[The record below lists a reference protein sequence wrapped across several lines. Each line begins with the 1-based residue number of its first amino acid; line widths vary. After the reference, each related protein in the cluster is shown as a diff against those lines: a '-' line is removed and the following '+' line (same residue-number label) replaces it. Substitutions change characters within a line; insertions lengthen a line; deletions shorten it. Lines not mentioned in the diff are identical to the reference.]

1 MATSAGDTVIGRVE
15 SATSRYLE
23 PVHDRLLTLIQRHK
37 DSNRAPFILMSPYLL
52 FMLVFFAVPVV
63 YMFVVSF
70 FHNIPAGTM
79 EPGFTVA
86 NYVTVFTTPL
96 YMDTLYLT
104 VEISLIATL
113 ITILISYPIAYFI
126 VFSNWKYAGLL
137 ILAAIAP
144 MLVGNVVRAFG
155 WYALLDTS
163 GLVNQIVTPFG
174 VDYTLLN
181 TKPGL
186 IIAIA
191 SVLMPFAI
199 LILLSNLYSIDQ
211 DLLEAGQ
218 SLGGNPLQTFAYVTF
233 PLSLPG
239 ILGATLISFVLTM
252 GTFATAVFIGMPQ
265 VPMLAPYIYQIAAA
279 DLNWPLGA
287 AMSFGLLGVS
297 LSIVYV
303 YSRVMAVGSDRRGV
317 QFNLVSDDAATV
329 GRERRF
335 VGSGLFSVLPFDRRV
350 VRGFTFGKV
359 LLVAGLVGAFVFLLI
374 PVIFAVVISFSQ
386 GLYVIPPET
395 PTFEWYVDVISSAQ
409 WISSFTVSFQYS
421 ILATLMA
428 LVLSFSAAYGIGRY
442 EFPMKQAIN
451 SATFLPLIIP
461 QIILGIALLIFLNQ
475 FGLVGNILGLS
486 VGLAVYATPFAA
498 QSLLIAM
505 NNFDQELEEAAKSL
519 GADEI
524 QTFFKV
530 TVPCLLPGIVSAAI
544 LAFIISFAN
553 LQIAVFLQGPGM
565 VPVPV
570 RIFGQM
576 QFGATPVI
584 AAVATVNIA
593 ITLFAIAIIERLFG
607 TAEAL
612 GYA

>member
-1 MATSAGDTVIGRVE
+1 MATSMDDTVIGRVK
-15 SATSRYLE
+15 SATSHYLE
-23 PVHDRLLTLIQRHK
+23 PVHDRLLTLVQRHK

-52 FMLVFFAVPVV
+52 FMLVFFAVPVA
-63 YMFVVSF
+63 YMFAVSF
-70 FHNIPAGTM
+70 FHNIPAGSM
-79 EPGFTVA
+79 ETGFTVA

-96 YMDTLYLT
+96 YMNTLYLT
-104 VEISLIATL
+104 VEISLISTL

-163 GLVNQIVTPFG
+163 GLVNQIITPFG
-174 VDYTLLN
+174 IEYTLLN

-265 VPMLAPYIYQIAAA
+265 VPMLAPYIYQIAAE

-287 AMSFGLLGVS
+287 AMSFVLLAVS
-297 LSIVYV
+297 LAIVYV
-303 YSRVMAVGSDRRGV
+303 YSRVMSVSSDHKGA
-317 QFNLVSDDAATV
+317 QFDLVSDDAAV

-335 VGSGLFSVLPFDRRV
+335 VGSSLFAALPFDRRIV
-350 VRGFTFGKV
+350 HGLTLGKV
-359 LLVAGLVGAFVFLLI
+359 LLIVGLVGAFVFLLI
-374 PVIFAVVISFSQ
+374 PVIFAIVISFSQ

-395 PTFEWYVDVISSAQ
+395 PTFEWYVDVVSSTQ

-505 NNFDQELEEAAKSL
+505 NNFDRELEEAAEIL

-593 ITLFAIAIIERLFG
+593 ITLFAIAVVERLFG